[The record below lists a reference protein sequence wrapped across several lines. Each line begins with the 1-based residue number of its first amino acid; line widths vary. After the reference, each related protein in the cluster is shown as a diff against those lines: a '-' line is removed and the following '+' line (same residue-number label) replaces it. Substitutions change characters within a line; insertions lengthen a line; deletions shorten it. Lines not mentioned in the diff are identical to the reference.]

1 VSCGDLAGQLTGGGI
16 FARGPI
22 AIPEPV
28 LAILRRIEAAGYE
41 TWCVGGAIR
50 DALAGNPH
58 QDLDLATAA
67 KPEVV
72 RTLFPRTI
80 AVGMEHGTVGVLDD
94 DGVLHEVTTFRRD
107 VTTDG
112 RHAVVEFGVSL
123 DDDLARR
130 DFTINAI
137 AYHPIREEWR
147 DPFHGYD
154 DFFAGV
160 VRAVGDPA
168 QRFQEDRLRILR
180 ALRFAARFNFTIEPA
195 TWSAALAQAGDTG
208 HLSAERVRDEWVK
221 GIATAQ
227 SIDRLVQLWWDS
239 GVTRTW
245 MPECHLPGPHQTTE
259 ALRQIAERDPVRA
272 TAIFCA
278 PNAPVWRR
286 FKGSNAEIH
295 RAEAIDRGPVR
306 PPSADP
312 RDVRRWLAA
321 VGAAADD
328 LRMLALWRGDNG
340 DGWTS
345 AVDEIRARGEATSR
359 SSLAITGHD
368 LIGAGIPP
376 GVEIGRT
383 LERLLDLVLGDPGLN
398 TRERLLRLAKKDA

>member
-1 VSCGDLAGQLTGGGI
+1 MGGGI
-16 FARGPI
+16 LARGPI

-28 LAILRRIEAAGYE
+28 LAILRRLEAAGYE

-67 KPEVV
+67 KPDVV
-72 RTLFPRTI
+72 RSLFTRTV

-137 AYHPIREEWR
+137 AYHPIRGEWR

-154 DFFAGV
+154 DFSAGV
-160 VRAVGDPA
+160 VRAVGDPV

-208 HLSAERVRDEWVK
+208 HLSAERVRGEWVK

-227 SIDRLVQLWWDS
+227 SLDQLVQLWWDS

-245 MPECHLPGPHQTTE
+245 MPECHPPDPSRTAGALPFQ
-259 ALRQIAERDPVRA
+259 AADRDPVRA
-272 TAIFCA
+272 TAVFCA
-278 PNAPVWRR
+278 PSASVWRR

-295 RAEAIDRGPVR
+295 RAESIDRGPAR
-306 PPSADP
+306 PPSAEP
-312 RDVRRWLAA
+312 RDVRRWMAA
-321 VGAAADD
+321 VAAAADD
-328 LRMLALWRGDNG
+328 LRTLALWRGDNG
-340 DGWTS
+340 DAWTS
-345 AVDEIRARGEATSR
+345 VVDEIRSRAEATSR
-359 SSLAITGHD
+359 SGLAVTGDD
-368 LIGAGIPP
+368 LIRAGVPP
-376 GVEIGRT
+376 GPEIGRT

-398 TRERLLRLAKKDA
+398 TPESLLRLAKNGA

>member
-1 VSCGDLAGQLTGGGI
+1 
-16 FARGPI
+16 
-22 AIPEPV
+22 
-28 LAILRRIEAAGYE
+28 
-41 TWCVGGAIR
+41 
-50 DALAGNPH
+50 
-58 QDLDLATAA
+58 
-67 KPEVV
+67 
-72 RTLFPRTI
+72 
-80 AVGMEHGTVGVLDD
+80 MEHGTIGVLDD

-154 DFFAGV
+154 DFFAGI
-160 VRAVGDPA
+160 VRAVGDPV

-227 SIDRLVQLWWDS
+227 SLDQMEQLWWDS
-239 GVTRTW
+239 GVTQTW
-245 MPECHLPGPHQTTE
+245 MPECRPPDPSRTAAVLPLQD
-259 ALRQIAERDPVRA
+259 AERDPVRA
-272 TAIFCA
+272 TAVFCA
-278 PNAPVWRR
+278 PSASVWRR

-295 RAEAIDRGPVR
+295 RAEAIDRGPAR
-306 PPSADP
+306 PPSAEP
-312 RDVRRWLAA
+312 RDVRRWMAS

-328 LRMLALWRGDNG
+328 LRTLALWRGDNG
-340 DGWTS
+340 DGWA
-345 AVDEIRARGEATSR
+345 AVMDEIRSRAEATSR
-359 SSLAITGHD
+359 SGLAVTGDD
-368 LIGAGIPP
+368 LIRAGVPAGP
-376 GVEIGRT
+376 EIGRT

-398 TRERLLRLAKKDA
+398 TRESLLHLAKNGA

>member
-1 VSCGDLAGQLTGGGI
+1 MGGGI
-16 FARGPI
+16 LARGPI
-22 AIPEPV
+22 VIPESV

-94 DGVLHEVTTFRRD
+94 EGVLHEVTTFRRD

-123 DDDLARR
+123 DEDLARR

-137 AYHPIREEWR
+137 AYHPIRQEWR

-195 TWSAALAQAGDTG
+195 TWSAALAQADDTG

-227 SIDRLVQLWWDS
+227 SLNQLVQLWWDS

-245 MPECHLPGPHQTTE
+245 MPECRLPGQHQFAAAPLE
-259 ALRQIAERDPVRA
+259 VAERDPVRA
-272 TAIFCA
+272 TAVFCA
-278 PNAPVWRR
+278 PSAPVWRR

-295 RAEAIDRGPVR
+295 RAEAIDRGPAR
-306 PPSADP
+306 PSNAEP

-328 LRMLALWRGDNG
+328 LRTLALWRGHNG

-345 AVDEIRARGEATSR
+345 VLAEIRARGDATSR
-359 SSLAITGHD
+359 SDLVITGDD
-368 LIGAGIPP
+368 LLRAGVAP
-376 GVEIGRT
+376 GPAIGRT
-383 LERLLDLVLGDPGLN
+383 LERLLDLVLGDPELN
-398 TRERLLRLAKKDA
+398 TRESLLRLAKKDA

>member
-1 VSCGDLAGQLTGGGI
+1 MGGGI
-16 FARGPI
+16 LARGPI
-22 AIPEPV
+22 TIPEPV
-28 LAILRRIEAAGYE
+28 LAILRRLEAAGHE

-67 KPEVV
+67 KPEAV
-72 RTLFPRTI
+72 RALFPRTV

-123 DDDLARR
+123 DEDLARR

-137 AYHPIREEWR
+137 AYHPVRQEWR

-154 DFFAGV
+154 DFAAGV

-227 SIDRLVQLWWDS
+227 SVGQLVQLWRDS

-245 MPECHLPGPHQTTE
+245 MPECHSQVRSRTAE
-259 ALRQIAERDPVRA
+259 ALPREVTDRDPVRA
-272 TAIFCA
+272 TAFFCA
-278 PNAPVWRR
+278 PSAPVWRR

-295 RAEAIDRGPVR
+295 RAEGIDRGPAR
-306 PPSADP
+306 PPDAGAP
-312 RDVRRWLAA
+312 DVRRWMAA
-321 VGAAADD
+321 VGTAADD
-328 LRMLALWRGDNG
+328 LRMLALWRGDDA

-345 AVDEIRARGEATSR
+345 VMDQIRSRGEATAR
-359 SSLAITGHD
+359 GGLAITGDD
-368 LIGAGIPP
+368 LIHAGVPAGP
-376 GVEIGRT
+376 EVGRM
-383 LERLLDLVLGDPGLN
+383 LEHLLDLVLGDPALN
-398 TRERLLRLAKKDA
+398 TRESLLRLAKTGA